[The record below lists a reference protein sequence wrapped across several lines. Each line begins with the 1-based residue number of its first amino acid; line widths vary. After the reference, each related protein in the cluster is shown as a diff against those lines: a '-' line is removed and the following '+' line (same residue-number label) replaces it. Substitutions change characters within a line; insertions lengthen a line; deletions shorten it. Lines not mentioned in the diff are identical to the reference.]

1 MTKSKLSRTL
11 PAEWAPQ
18 SGVMLT
24 WPHSQGDWAANLDAV
39 ERVYLELAQAISP
52 RELLLVVCHDLD
64 HQQHVQQLFN
74 TAGIT
79 PSQIRFALQASNDS
93 WARDHG
99 PITVAENNQLR
110 LLDFRFNGW
119 GGKYPHDLDNR
130 ITAGLHATGIFGATP
145 LETLELV
152 LEGGSIDSDGDGT
165 LLTTRACLGHPG
177 RNPQLSM
184 LEVEQQLKAL
194 LGVERILWL
203 EHGELA
209 GDDTDSHIDMLAR
222 FCDPR
227 TIAHSTCTDPGDVH
241 FVELSAMQKELA
253 AMRRLDGEAY
263 ELVALPIPQAIHNQE
278 GQRLPASYA
287 NFLIINGAVLVPQ
300 YDDAA
305 DAVALARLT
314 ACFPTREV
322 MGVNCRAVIEQFGS
336 LHCLTMQLPE
346 GVLNAT

>member
-1 MTKSKLSRTL
+1 MRTL

-39 ERVYLELAQAISP
+39 ERVYLALAQAICP
-52 RELLLVVCHDLD
+52 RELLLVVCYDLD
-64 HQQHVQQLFN
+64 HQQHVQQIFN
-74 TAGIT
+74 TAGLSQ
-79 PSQIRFALQASNDS
+79 SQIRFALQASNDS

-99 PITVAENNQLR
+99 PISVTENNQLR

-130 ITAGLHATGIFGATP
+130 ITAGLHAAGIFGATP

-152 LEGGSIDSDGDGT
+152 LEGGSIDSDGEGS
-165 LLTTRACLGHPG
+165 LLSTRACLGHPG

-184 LEVEQQLKAL
+184 AGVEQQLKRL
-194 LGVERILWL
+194 LGTDRILWL

-227 TIAHSTCTDPGDVH
+227 TIAYSACADPGDEH
-241 FVELSAMQKELA
+241 FEALSAMQQELA
-253 AMRRLDGEAY
+253 AMRRPDGQAY
-263 ELVALPIPQAIHNQE
+263 HLVALPIPQGIYNQQ
-278 GQRLPASYA
+278 GKRLPASYA
-287 NFLIINGAVLVPQ
+287 NFLIINDAVLVPQ
-300 YDDAA
+300 YGDAA

-314 ACFPTREV
+314 ACFPTRKV
-322 MGVNCRAVIEQFGS
+322 MGIDCRAVIEQFGS

-346 GVLNAT
+346 GVLNPA

>member
-24 WPHSQGDWAANLDAV
+24 WPHSQSDWAANLDAI
-39 ERVYLELAQAISP
+39 ERVYLELAQAICP
-52 RELLLVVCHDLD
+52 RELLLVVCADLD
-64 HQQHVQQLFN
+64 HQQHVQQKFN
-74 TAGIT
+74 TAGI
-79 PSQIRFALQASNDS
+79 SQSRIRFALQASNDS

-99 PITVAENNQLR
+99 PISVTENDQLR

-130 ITAGLHATGIFGATP
+130 ITAGLHASGIFGATP
-145 LETLELV
+145 LETRELV
-152 LEGGSIDSDGDGT
+152 LEGGSIDSDGEGS

-184 LEVEQQLKAL
+184 PEVEQQLKRL
-194 LGVERILWL
+194 LGTDRILWL

-227 TIAHSTCTDPGDVH
+227 TIAYSACTDPGDAH
-241 FVELSAMQKELA
+241 FEVLSAMQQELA
-253 AMRRLDGEAY
+253 AMRQPDGQAY
-263 ELVALPIPQAIHNQE
+263 HLVALPIPRAIYNQQ
-278 GQRLPASYA
+278 GKRLPASYA

-300 YDDAA
+300 YGDAA

-322 MGVNCRAVIEQFGS
+322 IGVNCRAVIEQFGS
-336 LHCLTMQLPE
+336 LHCLSMQLPE
-346 GVLNAT
+346 GVLNAI

>member
-1 MTKSKLSRTL
+1 MRTL

-39 ERVYLELAQAISP
+39 ERVYLALAQAICP
-52 RELLLVVCHDLD
+52 RELLLVVCYDLD
-64 HQQHVQQLFN
+64 HQQHVQQIFN
-74 TAGIT
+74 TAGLSQ
-79 PSQIRFALQASNDS
+79 SQIRFALQASNDS

-99 PITVAENNQLR
+99 PISVTENNQLR

-130 ITAGLHATGIFGATP
+130 ITAGLHAAGIFGATP

-152 LEGGSIDSDGDGT
+152 LEGGSIDSDGEGS
-165 LLTTRACLGHPG
+165 LLSTRACLGHPG

-184 LEVEQQLKAL
+184 AGVEQQLKRL
-194 LGVERILWL
+194 LGTDRILWL

-227 TIAHSTCTDPGDVH
+227 TIAYSACADPGDEH
-241 FVELSAMQKELA
+241 FEALSAMQQELA
-253 AMRRLDGEAY
+253 AMRQPDGQAY
-263 ELVALPIPQAIHNQE
+263 HLVALPIPQGIYNQQ
-278 GQRLPASYA
+278 GKRLPASYA
-287 NFLIINGAVLVPQ
+287 NFLIINDAVLVPQ
-300 YDDAA
+300 YGDAA

-314 ACFPTREV
+314 ACFPTREII
-322 MGVNCRAVIEQFGS
+322 GINCRAVIEQFGS

-346 GVLNAT
+346 GVLNPA